1 MKSKKKVI
9 DVELNGSW
17 VLESVLMRE
26 MFPLLKP
33 GASPEE
39 MYEHQNQRAQYAEL
53 LSDLEYD
60 ELLVEFNRQL
70 KTKYELTN
78 LTDEQKKK
86 LKRRKK

>member
-1 MKSKKKVI
+1 
-9 DVELNGSW
+9 
-17 VLESVLMRE
+17 MRE

-39 MYEHQNQRAQYAEL
+39 MWEHQNQRAQYAEL

>member
-1 MKSKKKVI
+1 MNKKKVI
-9 DVELNGSW
+9 DVKLNGSW

-26 MFPLLKP
+26 MFPVLKP
-33 GASPEE
+33 GASSEE
-39 MYEHQNQRAQYAEL
+39 LYENKNRREQYAEL

>member
-1 MKSKKKVI
+1 MNKKKVI
-9 DVELNGSW
+9 DVQLNGSW

-26 MFPLLKP
+26 MFPLLNP
-33 GASPEE
+33 GATPEE
-39 MYEHQNQRAQYAEL
+39 MWEHQNQRKQYAEL

-86 LKRRKK
+86 LKRRTK

>member
-33 GASPEE
+33 GASPEK
-39 MYEHQNQRAQYAEL
+39 MWEHQNQRAQYAEL